1 MGACMLYYV
10 FMHVHVCMY
19 ECTLADPELQKLGGQ
34 IFSEI
39 FERPFLGV
47 SPKFQHFPKM
57 SFVSQNFCGPFLLF
71 DKLTM
76 LSLIC
81 LPPKGGPNS
90 IANFDAGHGGACPP
104 WIRHC
109 VCMYMYVCINVCIFL
124 YMYIFMHACMHV
136 CIHAHAYSM

>member
-19 ECTLADPELQKLGGQ
+19 ECTLADPGLQKRGGK
-34 IFSEI
+34 F
-39 FERPFLGV
+39 FPKFLNDLFLGV

-57 SFVSQNFCGPFLLF
+57 SSISRNFCGPFLHF

-76 LSLIC
+76 LLLIC

-90 IANFDAGHGGACPP
+90 IANFDGGHGRTCHP
-104 WIRHC
+104 WIPHC
-109 VCMYMYVCINVCIFL
+109 ECMYMYVCMHEC
-124 YMYIFMHACMHV
+124 MYISVYVYIYACMYA
-136 CIHAHAYSM
+136 CMYPCTRI